1 MGNKKLSIVTTTYNC
16 KEKLTASLDSVVCK
30 SNLEQIEHVFIDS
43 LSSDGTLDVIKNYCS
58 NALYDTK
65 VISEKDKGIYDGL
78 NKGTKESIGDFILV
92 LHAGDLL
99 TINIDQILKD
109 IETRQ
114 GFDFLTY
121 SGTIK
126 DDKSKSTKLSRHSY
140 QLSIYNP
147 AILHPCILIK
157 KDVLI
162 KYGGYDLSYKVSADY
177 HLISKYFLDNNDN
190 SKIAIIDN
198 SLLEM
203 EAFDFSASLS
213 NFFIKKR
220 EHLKII
226 KPADFNLY
234 KLNFYKR
241 IFKQILYKIV
251 IK

>member
-1 MGNKKLSIVTTTYNC
+1 MENKKLSIVTTTYNC
-16 KEKLTASLDSVVCK
+16 KDKLKASLDSVVCK

-43 LSSDGTLDVIKNYCS
+43 LSSDGTLDVIKSYCS
-58 NALYDTK
+58 RSKYDTK
-65 VISEKDKGIYDGL
+65 IISEKDKGIYDGL

-114 GFDFLTY
+114 GFDFITY

-157 KDVLI
+157 RDVLI
-162 KYGGYDLSYKVSADY
+162 KYDGYDLSYKVSADY

-241 IFKQILYKIV
+241 ILKQILYKIV